1 MTRIDDETMKKID
14 MLMAQLNKPEPAAP
28 KSIEKFEDMK
38 TRIVNETVEFNRM
51 VKMGL
56 LTQKQR
62 DEYINRILPDME
74 QLLIRP
80 ECGWKDKIL
89 MKSAIKMLERTKA
102 LPVK

>member
-1 MTRIDDETMKKID
+1 
-14 MLMAQLNKPEPAAP
+14 
-28 KSIEKFEDMK
+28 
-38 TRIVNETVEFNRM
+38 M